1 MDKETWLRNGISNNL
16 IDRRGVV
23 PPRDSTIE
31 DWLGETIQRGVGNI
45 YQLSGLAAAL
55 NPRIELKGGPGKWTG
70 EYLPPLSNDW
80 VLKRDENRLSPRVDN
95 GYPSPGYILGPDGK
109 IMAVKDTRNVNDK
122 FGKDAVEMGAS
133 APDKRDRPRKSAQVD
148 TAFRFSSSQPKSSAK
163 VADSSYWL
171 PAEQQ
176 TPTYNAPGGGRV
188 TAYQDDPLF
197 GQATPAPKTNRG
209 GKPSTVAVD
218 PFSGKP
224 IQATSS
230 GNTAVRQAMTRQQAD
245 GFRETM
251 GARAMPLVAANEPSG
266 AFMIGK
272 DGSRLTDNAYAF
284 IPGEQQ
290 NPALG
295 AIDGVTT
302 VAMPRKRPNIEAN
315 PGMRL
320 DTGLM
325 GVPMSQG
332 MSERLAGGE
341 AMGMVPG
348 VSIVRNPR
356 VFQALAAQQQ
366 AAPAPAAPAAPSQ
379 GTFVDPNTSTG
390 STLQGLGFSS
400 GTVVPA
406 AAIRN
411 LTERG
416 YL

>member
-1 MDKETWLRNGISNNL
+1 MADMSVYDGIIS
-16 IDRRGVV
+16 
-23 PPRDSTIE
+23 P
-31 DWLGETIQRGVGNI
+31 
-45 YQLSGLAAAL
+45 
-55 NPRIELKGGPGKWTG
+55 KGGLYKPGPEVVFPRG
-70 EYLPPLSNDW
+70 ESDL
-80 VLKRDENRLSPRVDN
+80 V
-95 GYPSPGYILGPDGK
+95 
-109 IMAVKDTRNVNDK
+109 TR
-122 FGKDAVEMGAS
+122 
-133 APDKRDRPRKSAQVD
+133 
-148 TAFRFSSSQPKSSAK
+148 K
-163 VADSSYWL
+163 V
-171 PAEQQ
+171 Q
-176 TPTYNAPGGGRV
+176 
-188 TAYQDDPLF
+188 
-197 GQATPAPKTNRG
+197 
-209 GKPSTVAVD
+209 TVAVD
-218 PFSGKP
+218 PFTGQP
-224 IQATSS
+224 IVAGQGGNMPNVRAAMSSS
-230 GNTAVRQAMTRQQAD
+230 G
-245 GFRETM
+245 
-251 GARAMPLVAANEPSG
+251 GARFDGRGSANLVQPNQPSG
-266 AFMIGK
+266 SIVADK
-272 DGSRLTDNAYAF
+272 SQERLGDNSYAF
-284 IPGEQQ
+284 FGEPKS
-290 NPALG
+290 PALG
-295 AIDGVTT
+295 AIDNVTT

-400 GTVVPA
+400 GTVVPP